1 MGLIGVTVH
10 PLSEI
15 GLRDVYLV
23 VDLVSQSVSQTWS
36 ASRLGQPVRL
46 RQFIRLDQSEF
57 IQSIKPS

>member
-23 VDLVSQSVSQTWS
+23 VDLVSQSVSQS
-36 ASRLGQPVRL
+36 DLVSQ
-46 RQFIRLDQSEF
+46 QFVRLDQSVKLSESNVE
-57 IQSIKPS
+57 I